1 MLGRTKAKC
10 SSDYAQ
16 LLGWGGGVAR
26 QGAFSNSFCAL
37 RCNASFLVML
47 PFDFWRNSDL
57 FEKKNIFLAQKLT
70 KLEQFQPNGAPAHSL
85 NACKAPRP
93 VKSQTVKVDP
103 PPSVIFDMF

>member
-1 MLGRTKAKC
+1 MMGPAYLMLGRTKAKR

-16 LLGWGGGVAR
+16 VWGWGGGGVAG

-57 FEKKNIFLAQKLT
+57 FEKKEHFSSSKTDKVRTI
-70 KLEQFQPNGAPAHSL
+70 PA
-85 NACKAPRP
+85 
-93 VKSQTVKVDP
+93 
-103 PPSVIFDMF
+103 

>member
-1 MLGRTKAKC
+1 MLGRTKAKR

-57 FEKKNIFLAQKLT
+57 FEKKEHFSSSKTDKVRTI
-70 KLEQFQPNGAPAHSL
+70 PA
-85 NACKAPRP
+85 
-93 VKSQTVKVDP
+93 
-103 PPSVIFDMF
+103 